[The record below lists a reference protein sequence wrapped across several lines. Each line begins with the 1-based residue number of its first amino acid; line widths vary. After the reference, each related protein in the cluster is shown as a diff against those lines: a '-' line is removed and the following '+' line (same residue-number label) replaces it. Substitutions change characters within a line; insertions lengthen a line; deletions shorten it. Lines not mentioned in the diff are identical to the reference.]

1 MVSLFFSGIDYARLN
16 EIVIGESSFY
26 ETNFLEIAGSSLNC
40 FVIDLSKLS
49 VLTIKSLSFHRV
61 KSVTLKSNQSSDY

>member
-1 MVSLFFSGIDYARLN
+1 MLSVFFSGIGHARLN

-26 ETNFLEIAGSSLNC
+26 ETNILEIAGSSLNC

-61 KSVTLKSNQSSDY
+61 NNVTLTSNQSSDC